1 MFPVYGRNVMPAKEN
16 PADAEPRRQQAGR
29 AMQRLVALALLSL
42 AFTACQPKM
51 PTEKELLELRSQC
64 AALADKWEKAREAA
78 HAHFVVRS
86 HYDLAGTRC
95 LLRAER
101 STDRGSE
108 PLLLDAQTL
117 VLLAGCNPTFKDR
130 CEIEGEY
137 DVTHQQVLDYI
148 DSRMGDDR

>member
-1 MFPVYGRNVMPAKEN
+1 MPN
-16 PADAEPRRQQAGR
+16 RAGNGQR
-29 AMQRLVALALLSL
+29 GAMQRLVALALLSL
-42 AFTACQPKM
+42 AFTACQPKG
-51 PTEKELLELRSQC
+51 PTQKELFELRSQC

-78 HAHFVVRS
+78 HAYYVVRS
-86 HYDLAGTRC
+86 HYEVAGNRC

-101 STDRGSE
+101 STDWGSE

-117 VLLAGCNPTFKDR
+117 DPLAGCNSTFKDR

-148 DSRMGDDR
+148 DGRMGDDR